1 MMIVKQA
8 KLANGLHGETSNILN
23 ETQFHMVFDNHYLTV
38 THKNPDKAKTKG
50 PFIVF
55 SSNIAYLVPLS
66 DPATVDK
73 KKSK

>member
-1 MMIVKQA
+1 MLVKQA

-23 ETQFHMVFDNHYLTV
+23 DAQFDMVFENHYLTV

-55 SSNIAYLVPLS
+55 SSNIAYLVPKTEEKQ
-66 DPATVDK
+66 ATKAK
-73 KKSK
+73 K